1 MKSRMPLLLLSV
13 SALAACASV
22 PTPEGP
28 LVATAA
34 DRHRIEVTQT
44 AERVEIP
51 VNAGDVTLSA
61 ESRAH
66 LRTLAGNY
74 LRYGHGALVLSSPSG
89 GANSD
94 AASVLAHETRLTLVD
109 AGVSYAAVAGS
120 TYDGAGAEAPIVVS
134 FARFEAQAPECAP
147 LWQQDLAH
155 QSNNQPWASFGCA
168 TQANLAAMVEDPADL
183 MRPRDMDPRDG
194 DRRDTVMD
202 AYRAGNQTHAN
213 RSNDERVTISNAVN

>member
-28 LVATAA
+28 PVATAA